1 MPESK
6 PTMPDSGLS
15 EGRHRAVLRGLAQHL
30 IQAGGLPQALALS
43 LNQLETDLGLAPCRV
58 YALGRGGGLRLLAS
72 HGLPPEMVAQVDRVE
87 LGQGFTGLA
96 AQRRRMVVMPVDH
109 LDDPQRRKL
118 LRDMGAKA
126 VCALPLILHGELV
139 GVLNVATRLRVG
151 FTPEEQG
158 FLDVLAG
165 LLAAAVAAWSRSQA
179 LARAQEELAALKAE
193 VDLKVAEQ
201 VGEIKAELSNLSVAN
216 QRLKETWRLVM
227 QAERTAAVA
236 RFTSALAHELR
247 NPLMVIG
254 GFAKRLAGALCQDDP
269 RCNYV
274 KVIVQEVQQLEQLL
288 SQIFKLNRE
297 SDLDFAEVEAGEMMR
312 EGWRRGVA
320 HAGTPVRDPVWD
332 LAPDLPALVTD
343 PDLLIRALGN
353 LTQNALEATRDQ
365 GQVYLATS
373 LDEQGRVVFT
383 VADDGPGIPDQ
394 ERARVFDPLYTTKE
408 YGVGL
413 GLPYCRDVVLLL
425 GGELTVDERP
435 GGGARFAIHLP
446 TNPPDFRRQLPGS
459 DPAEM
464 EGNHHALVRS

>member
-1 MPESK
+1 
-6 PTMPDSGLS
+6 
-15 EGRHRAVLRGLAQHL
+15 
-30 IQAGGLPQALALS
+30 
-43 LNQLETDLGLAPCRV
+43 
-58 YALGRGGGLRLLAS
+58 
-72 HGLPPEMVAQVDRVE
+72 
-87 LGQGFTGLA
+87 
-96 AQRRRMVVMPVDH
+96 
-109 LDDPQRRKL
+109 
-118 LRDMGAKA
+118 
-126 VCALPLILHGELV
+126 
-139 GVLNVATRLRVG
+139 TRLRVG

-320 HAGTPVRDPVWD
+320 HAGIPVRDPVWD

-365 GQVYLATS
+365 GRVYLATS

-446 TNPPDFRRQLPGS
+446 TTPPDFRRQLPGP
-459 DPAEM
+459 DPAET

>member
-1 MPESK
+1 MPETERHTGSN
-6 PTMPDSGLS
+6 

-30 IQAGGLPQALALS
+30 IQAGSLPQALIQS
-43 LNQLETDLGLAPCRV
+43 LAELETGLGLAPSRV

-72 HGLPPEMVAQVDRVE
+72 HGLPPEMVAQVERVE
-87 LGQGFTGLA
+87 MGQGFTGLA

-118 LRDMGAKA
+118 LREMGAKA

-151 FTPEEQG
+151 FTPDEQG

-165 LLAAAVAAWSRSQA
+165 LLAAAVAAWTRSQA
-179 LARAQEELAALKAE
+179 LARAQEDLAALKAE
-193 VDLKVAEQ
+193 IDLKVAEQ
-201 VGEIKAELSNLSVAN
+201 VGEIKAELSNLSMAN

-297 SDLDFAEVEAGEMMR
+297 RDLDFAEVEADEMMR
-312 EGWRRGVA
+312 QSWRRGVTQ
-320 HAGTPVRDPVWD
+320 AGAPAREPVWD
-332 LAPDLPALVTD
+332 LAPGLPSLVTD

-353 LTQNALEATRDQ
+353 LVQNALEATHDR
-365 GQVYLATS
+365 GRVYLSTG
-373 LDEQGRVVFT
+373 LDDQGRVVFT

-425 GGELTVDERP
+425 GGELRVDERP
-435 GGGARFAIHLP
+435 GGGARFTVHLP
-446 TNPPDFRRQLPGS
+446 TTPPDTRQQPAGP
-459 DPAEM
+459 DPTEA
-464 EGNHHALVRS
+464 EGNHHALVRP